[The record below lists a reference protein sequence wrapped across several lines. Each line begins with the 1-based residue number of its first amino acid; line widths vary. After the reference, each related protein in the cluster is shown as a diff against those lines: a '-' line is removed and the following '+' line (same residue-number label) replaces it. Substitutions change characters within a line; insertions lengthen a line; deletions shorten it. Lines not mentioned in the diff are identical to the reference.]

1 MIGYRKMIKYERHNY
16 DFNWNSLDNYRNF
29 SGYICI
35 VQTAIITITMAA

>member
-29 SGYICI
+29 LVTFALYRLLL
-35 VQTAIITITMAA
+35 